1 MSLSL
6 KEKILQDM
14 KAALKNKEGRRL
26 KALRFLQAAIKNK
39 EIELRPESIN
49 NEQVLSVLKKQIKQ
63 IKESIEHYKNSSA
76 HTDRLEEEE
85 QNLSVLQGYLPKAP
99 SMEELKKQLEVVI
112 SDLKP
117 QSIKDMG
124 KVMKA
129 LTSKTGGA
137 ADGKL
142 LAEMVRDR
150 LQSL

>member
-85 QNLSVLQGYLPKAP
+85 QIFLFCRAIFPKR
-99 SMEELKKQLEVVI
+99 
-112 SDLKP
+112 
-117 QSIKDMG
+117 
-124 KVMKA
+124 
-129 LTSKTGGA
+129 
-137 ADGKL
+137 L
-142 LAEMVRDR
+142 LWR
-150 LQSL
+150 S